1 VDQEEGSIVR
11 ELPKGWTNVSLGEA
25 GNIITGNTPSTKQAN
40 FYGGNIPFVKPGDM
54 GSLYPIVETEQT
66 LSLAGAT
73 QARLLRRG
81 AVLVSCI
88 GNLGKVCIAGVELA
102 TNQQINAIEFDN
114 RFVLD
119 RYGFLYCRTLR
130 SWMEKEASATT
141 VSILNKS
148 RFSLAP
154 IPLPPLD
161 EQKRIAD
168 RLDILL
174 TRIDKTK
181 AHLDR
186 IPPLLKRF
194 RQSVLAAATSG
205 KLTEDW
211 REANGVDFDD
221 WSYERAADVCGKVQS
236 GGTPREG
243 FIDEA
248 GIPFLKVYNIV
259 DQQVSFEYRP
269 QFILETIHNSSMS
282 KSQAKPGDVLMNIV
296 GPPLGKVAILPKL
309 YPDWNINQAIT
320 LFRPSPRMTTGWL
333 YCLLCSGLNIADIV
347 NETRGS
353 AGQSNISL
361 SQCRDFIFSVPPLE
375 EQHEIVRRV
384 ETLFAKADRI
394 EAQYQKA
401 RQDVDRLTPAL
412 LAKAFRGELVP
423 QDPNDEPASVL
434 LERVKAD
441 RAKGETVKKTVKARL
456 RFTGRSQPL
465 PYPLNDD

>member
-1 VDQEEGSIVR
+1 LAEGSIVD
-11 ELPKGWTNVSLGEA
+11 ELPKGWEICKIPEVIFFQEGPGLRKYQYTDSGVPFL
-25 GNIITGNTPSTKQAN
+25 NIRTISNGRVDIKLCQFLASQEVKEKYQHFLLDVGDIICSTS
-40 FYGGNIPFVKPGDM
+40 G
-54 GSLYPIVETEQT
+54 T
-66 LSLAGAT
+66 
-73 QARLLRRG
+73 
-81 AVLVSCI
+81 
-88 GNLGKVCIAGVELA
+88 LGKTAVIQSQDLPLLLNTSVVRFRSLNENVILQKYIHLYLKSQLFLSQALQASTGSA
-102 TNQQINAIEFDN
+102 QINVGPSHLKNFD
-114 RFVLD
+114 
-119 RYGFLYCRTLR
+119 
-130 SWMEKEASATT
+130 
-141 VSILNKS
+141 
-148 RFSLAP
+148 
-154 IPLPPLD
+154 IPLPPLN

-168 RLDILL
+168 RLDLLL

-211 REANGVDFDD
+211 REANAVDLDD

-320 LFRPSPRMTTGWL
+320 LFRPSSRMTTGWL

-361 SQCRDFIFSVPPLE
+361 SQCRDFIFPVPPLK

-384 ETLFAKADRI
+384 ETLFAKADRL

-423 QDPNDEPASVL
+423 QDPNDEPTSVL
-434 LERVKAD
+434 LERVKAAKATQAPAKTK
-441 RAKGETVKKTVKARL
+441 RAKK
-456 RFTGRSQPL
+456 S
-465 PYPLNDD
+465 